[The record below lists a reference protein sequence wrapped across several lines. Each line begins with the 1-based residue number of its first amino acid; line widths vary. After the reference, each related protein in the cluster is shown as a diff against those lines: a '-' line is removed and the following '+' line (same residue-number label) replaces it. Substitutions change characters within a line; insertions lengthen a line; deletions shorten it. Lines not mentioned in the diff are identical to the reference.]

1 MVVAWGPRVPWPPSI
16 NQGGPAP
23 CLVSGDFPVFF
34 PEGSLLGKSCGG
46 RVGPE
51 GSMASLLDS
60 GRPLFPSC
68 LVSVFLGWWC
78 YCLQNSCLAV
88 SCMQKNE
95 TPSPPIPPFVWGYS
109 PSDVNNFRCHC
120 LRNFFRFPFH
130 LYSIGGLLQ
139 PTKYT
144 SQKIFLSPSLVQ
156 FVKLLPFPDDLFL
169 LLLFCLC
176 IVLSFCLFVFV
187 IGASLK

>member
-1 MVVAWGPRVPWPPSI
+1 MASQYQPGRPCPLSSVWGFSCFFSQRV
-16 NQGGPAP
+16 
-23 CLVSGDFPVFF
+23 F
-34 PEGSLLGKSCGG
+34 LLEKSCGG
-46 RVGPE
+46 GGGPE

-60 GRPLFPSC
+60 GRPLFPHVQC
-68 LVSVFLGWWC
+68 LFFLGWWC

-95 TPSPPIPPFVWGYS
+95 APSPHIPPFVWGYS

-176 IVLSFCLFVFV
+176 IVVLSFCPFV
-187 IGASLK
+187 SLSL

>member
-34 PEGSLLGKSCGG
+34 PRGFLLEKSRGG
-46 RVGPE
+46 RGEP
-51 GSMASLLDS
+51 G
-60 GRPLFPSC
+60 
-68 LVSVFLGWWC
+68 FLGWWC

-88 SCMQKNE
+88 SCMQKKE
-95 TPSPPIPPFVWGYS
+95 APSPPIPPFVWGYS

-156 FVKLLPFPDDLFL
+156 FVKLLSFPDDLFL

>member
-1 MVVAWGPRVPWPPSI
+1 MRPP
-16 NQGGPAP
+16 P
-23 CLVSGDFPVFF
+23 
-34 PEGSLLGKSCGG
+34 
-46 RVGPE
+46 
-51 GSMASLLDS
+51 
-60 GRPLFPSC
+60 
-68 LVSVFLGWWC
+68 
-78 YCLQNSCLAV
+78 
-88 SCMQKNE
+88 
-95 TPSPPIPPFVWGYS
+95 PPIPPFVWGYS

-139 PTKYT
+139 PTKCT

-156 FVKLLPFPDDLFL
+156 LSNSSPFTFTTVDTLYDDLIL

-187 IGASLK
+187 FVIGASLKWDLCNGRRRSYKNPDNGIFLFSQRPHGEIKRLGFCLFFGNMILTVIFEDRFLTLRKILFFRSI